1 MSVAPAGR
9 WPATPGIDVIA
20 APTKTDHAYLSLRR
34 KILDGELAPGD
45 VLDQEALAA
54 TLSLSTTPIREALR
68 RLESERLIVSRAHR
82 STEVAPLSFESLEQT
97 YAIRIVLDTM
107 AVELA
112 TEHATEEQIKYMKE
126 TAKLPRQKDDPLARL
141 HKNRAFHRAIYASCG
156 NDLLVGILDS
166 LWDISDR
173 YRIVVLRD
181 APAAEAARSEHD
193 ALLEAVISHDREAAG
208 ALMREHMV
216 QSLITITRLVGQ
228 K

>member
-1 MSVAPAGR
+1 MSTAAAGY
-9 WPATPGIDVIA
+9 WPAPGSNEIA
-20 APTKTDHAYLSLRR
+20 APTKTDHAYYSLRR

-82 STEVAPLSFESLEQT
+82 STEVAPLSFESLQQT

-112 TEHATEEQIKYMKE
+112 AKNADDEQIKHMKAC
-126 TAKLPRQKDDPLARL
+126 AKLPRQKDDPLARL

-193 ALLEAVISHDREAAG
+193 AILDAVVSRDQAQAG
-208 ALMREHMV
+208 ELMRQHMV
-216 QSLITITRLVGQ
+216 QSLATITRLVSQ